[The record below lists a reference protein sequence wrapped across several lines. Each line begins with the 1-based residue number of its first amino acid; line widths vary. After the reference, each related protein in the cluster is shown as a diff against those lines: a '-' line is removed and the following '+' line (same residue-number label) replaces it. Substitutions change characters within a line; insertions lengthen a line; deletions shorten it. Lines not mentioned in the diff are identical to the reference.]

1 MAREKMDMAKVLAIL
16 AQPKEPLPPLEN
28 AERMRL
34 EIPYITKNGD
44 VDTRAVRVVWY
55 MNASK
60 PMPLIFVPHYEM
72 GEDSLE
78 LRDYLAQG
86 WAVACPD
93 AFDNKYNGT
102 LLDDDMVFNNAAVYA
117 LRHCVEF
124 DQDRMALVG
133 GSAGGYMTMML
144 SGQKLNLCASIAN
157 GPITNAYFQL
167 ECYFKRANEL
177 NFAALLKMKQEGDAE
192 SSGNGAKSPI
202 EVMCSLQKLP
212 LPFLA
217 GLTRMFEPKKASGE
231 PERDVAAW
239 EAISAV
245 GIADRYCSPVL
256 VNHCTSDV
264 LVPVDQITRRF
275 TYPTPGDSLPAD
287 YDLRLPVDFPGRLG
301 KSLEECLPPE
311 KTRVERIIVPEQAD
325 FETVL
330 PYDSAKQ
337 FNLNIFDDGPAEGF
351 GTHSARM
358 DVGRRLDVPYL
369 QKMFEKTSKETCV
382 LNTAMLESMLWRW
395 LGRDAALPAHEGV
408 NDKAYGSLAMYRQ
421 EIQEELARYQAGGGD
436 VDAVAEKLLAENR
449 DADLKNAWIACKSSM
464 DQKTS

>member
-28 AERMRL
+28 AEHMRL

-144 SGQKLNLCASIAN
+144 SGQKLNLCARPHYKRILST
-157 GPITNAYFQL
+157 GMLFQ
-167 ECYFKRANEL
+167 
-177 NFAALLKMKQEGDAE
+177 
-192 SSGNGAKSPI
+192 
-202 EVMCSLQKLP
+202 
-212 LPFLA
+212 
-217 GLTRMFEPKKASGE
+217 
-231 PERDVAAW
+231 
-239 EAISAV
+239 
-245 GIADRYCSPVL
+245 
-256 VNHCTSDV
+256 
-264 LVPVDQITRRF
+264 
-275 TYPTPGDSLPAD
+275 
-287 YDLRLPVDFPGRLG
+287 
-301 KSLEECLPPE
+301 
-311 KTRVERIIVPEQAD
+311 
-325 FETVL
+325 
-330 PYDSAKQ
+330 
-337 FNLNIFDDGPAEGF
+337 
-351 GTHSARM
+351 
-358 DVGRRLDVPYL
+358 
-369 QKMFEKTSKETCV
+369 
-382 LNTAMLESMLWRW
+382 
-395 LGRDAALPAHEGV
+395 
-408 NDKAYGSLAMYRQ
+408 
-421 EIQEELARYQAGGGD
+421 
-436 VDAVAEKLLAENR
+436 
-449 DADLKNAWIACKSSM
+449 ACK
-464 DQKTS
+464 